1 MVPGLRGITE
11 NERDKK
17 IREGESRE
25 VPMRGQGWHDLQAMF
40 PDRCMAG
47 FWLIGAVLIALV
59 ILAILVIALPE
70 FENPGHL
77 VDVASDP
84 QVLTALALTM
94 VAALNAVLVLVVT
107 GTPLAYALARSSFP
121 GKGLI
126 ESIIDVPLI
135 LPHTVAG
142 LMVYLLFMT
151 RGVIGAPFAGIG
163 VFFEDAYPGIV
174 VAMVFV
180 AIPYYINAARE
191 GFGKVPVHLEN
202 VARTLGASRFA
213 AFRYV
218 ALPLSMRHILYGSLL
233 AWGRA
238 IGEFAAV
245 IMIAYFPMVISTLIY
260 YRFSTGGLAE
270 SRSIAFVMV
279 LVCAIIFV
287 LFRFLM
293 RSRSVVH
300 ERG

>member
-1 MVPGLRGITE
+1 MSKRSWY
-11 NERDKK
+11 NRRD
-17 IREGESRE
+17 I
-25 VPMRGQGWHDLQAMF
+25 H
-40 PDRCMAG
+40 PDWCMAG
-47 FWLIGAVLIALV
+47 FWLIGGVLIGLI

-70 FENPGHL
+70 FQDPAHL
-77 VDVASDP
+77 AAVAADP
-84 QVLTALALTM
+84 QVITALAITM
-94 VAALNAVLVLVVT
+94 VAGLNAVLILVLT
-107 GTPLAYALARSSFP
+107 GTPLAYVLSRSTFR

-151 RGVIGAPFAGIG
+151 RGVIGAPFASIG

-174 VAMVFV
+174 MAMVFV
-180 AIPYYINAARE
+180 AIPYYINAVRE
-191 GFGKVPVHLEN
+191 GFEKVPVHLEN
-202 VARTLGASRFA
+202 VARTLGASRFN
-213 AFRYV
+213 AFRHI
-218 ALPLSMRHILYGSLL
+218 ALPLTTRHILYGSLL

-270 SRSIAFVMV
+270 SRSIAFVMI
-279 LVCAIIFV
+279 LVCAGIFI
-287 LFRFLM
+287 LFRLLLM
-293 RSRSVVH
+293 RSRGVIHDRS
-300 ERG
+300 